1 MWLPRQNPGGMDPYL
16 CARLP
21 FQRRR
26 PLVARPFLGST
37 VVRFLSS
44 PHVMRTH
51 SKRCLRVVAAGLSW
65 LTWGGPA
72 GAGAICPSSSES
84 LRRRADSV
92 VQAYA
97 EQDRVAYPLQRDLLF
112 EELACIDEIISKNA
126 AARVHLVMALDAFMS
141 RQELDARSALKAVAE
156 SDPTLELDA
165 FAALP
170 PTFELWLQQARAQE
184 PGASLKAKGDWA
196 FDGVRSNK
204 RPSSRST
211 VAQQLTR
218 SGEPTWTAIVSDAD
232 SLPTAS
238 RATLAER
245 QTREP
250 DRRATRTERG
260 LRRPVVWWTAS
271 GLTGAAAVGFWVGTA
286 RAGAAHQADIDQFQQ
301 AGPLPESERAGVMER
316 VQRANSLGRAA
327 QGLTVVSAGFGAV
340 ALTLK
345 F

>member
-1 MWLPRQNPGGMDPYL
+1 M
-16 CARLP
+16 
-21 FQRRR
+21 
-26 PLVARPFLGST
+26 
-37 VVRFLSS
+37 
-44 PHVMRTH
+44 
-51 SKRCLRVVAAGLSW
+51 
-65 LTWGGPA
+65 
-72 GAGAICPSSSES
+72 
-84 LRRRADSV
+84 

-97 EQDRVAYPLQRDLLF
+97 EQDREAYPQQRDMLM
-112 EELACIDEIISKNA
+112 EELACIDEVISKNA
-126 AARVHLVMALDAFMS
+126 AARIHLVMALDAFMG

-170 PTFELWLQQARAQE
+170 PTFEVWLQQARAQE
-184 PGASLKAKGDWA
+184 PGASLKVKGDWA

-211 VAQQLTR
+211 VAQQLTP

-238 RATLAER
+238 RTTLAER
-245 QTREP
+245 KTREP
-250 DRRATRTERG
+250 ERPVSRSDRG

-286 RAGAAHQADIDQFQQ
+286 RAGAAHRADLDQFQQ
-301 AGPLPESERAGVMER
+301 SGPLPESERAAVMER
-316 VQRANSLGRAA
+316 VQRANTLGRAA